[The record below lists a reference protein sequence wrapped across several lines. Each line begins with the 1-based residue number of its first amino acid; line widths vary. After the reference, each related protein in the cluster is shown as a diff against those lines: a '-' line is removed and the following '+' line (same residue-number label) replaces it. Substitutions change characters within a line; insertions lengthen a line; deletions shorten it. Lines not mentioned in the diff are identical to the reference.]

1 MGKKRGVTL
10 GGAEPIAVV
19 PAKAIE
25 EESDLDN
32 EQPDGSDLSISSDE
46 AGGSG
51 DDDAEESEEE
61 EHDAELRDA
70 LIDYQ
75 TTAARLREEEASG
88 GRGNE
93 DRSEDDEPG

>member
-25 EESDLDN
+25 EESDLET

-46 AGGSG
+46 TGGSG
-51 DDDAEESEEE
+51 DDGAEESEEE
-61 EHDAELRDA
+61 GHDAELRDA
-70 LIDYQ
+70 LLDYQ
-75 TTAARLREEEASG
+75 TTAARLRDEEASG
-88 GRGNE
+88 RTNE
-93 DRSEDDEPG
+93 GRSEDDEPG